1 MQEKIYVSNGNIMYI
16 YRIMKKYTDIE
27 HPLKIEEIIKLIK
40 KEYGEQV
47 SNRTVRRNFKVL
59 ENKFNIIIERVDDG
73 YYMEYEDYDFDSS
86 EIRCMVDMV
95 NYSRFVDEKLAR
107 QLTYKL
113 VNQLNENDKKE
124 FLGYEKYMK
133 DTKTTNKELFYTVK
147 LIAEAILNKKYIQ
160 FDYYKYNINK
170 EYEFRKAFAIFPITI
185 ICDIGQYYMV
195 AADKDKNLFYFR
207 LDRIKNIE
215 LVEGTPISISKK
227 QLDNYI
233 HSTVGMYGGE
243 QETVKAIVS
252 NRLIDDVIDVF
263 GRDSKIEKYDDQSF
277 IMETKANLVGF
288 KNWVLRHLENVR
300 VVYPQKLKNEI
311 MQILSDAVNSYK
323 SK

>member
-1 MQEKIYVSNGNIMYI
+1 M
-16 YRIMKKYTDIE
+16 
-27 HPLKIEEIIKLIK
+27 
-40 KEYGEQV
+40 
-47 SNRTVRRNFKVL
+47 
-59 ENKFNIIIERVDDG
+59 DDG